1 MGEKVLGVLGTFS
14 FLHILILYGEF
25 MYFLFSL
32 IPQAKIS
39 VEEGTVVPPHLD
51 GCLHI
56 PEWYGRSF
64 KNGYIT
70 LIELNRWDGA
80 GPNQGP

>member
-1 MGEKVLGVLGTFS
+1 MGEKVLGVLGTYS
-14 FLHILILYGEF
+14 FLHILILYGEYTF
-25 MYFLFSL
+25 YFPLYPL

-51 GCLHI
+51 GCFHI
-56 PEWYGRSF
+56 PEWYDIPL

-70 LIELNRWDGA
+70 LIELNRWAQPGA
-80 GPNQGP
+80 LR

>member
-14 FLHILILYGEF
+14 FLHILILYGVI
-25 MYFLFSL
+25 YFLFTL
-32 IPQAKIS
+32 MPQAKIS

-51 GCLHI
+51 GCFHI
-56 PEWYGRSF
+56 PEWYDIPL

>member
-1 MGEKVLGVLGTFS
+1 MGN
-14 FLHILILYGEF
+14 ILST
-25 MYFLFSL
+25 SL

-51 GCLHI
+51 GCFHI
-56 PEWYGRSF
+56 PEWYGIPL